1 MKTMSITAAVICLV
15 VGLISAP
22 AFAQT
27 KEEGWGLFNK
37 ALKLEASRK
46 KKTLTEPCQKSTVPL
61 QSFFLLRRFSGEYH
75 GSKAI
80 SWEDVDRT
88 GARMVTLCLEGGFSA
103 GFGQKCTRRCH
114 IGHQ

>member
-37 ALKLEASRK
+37 ALKLEASQK
-46 KKTLTEPCQKSTVPL
+46 KKGL
-61 QSFFLLRRFSGEYH
+61 
-75 GSKAI
+75 
-80 SWEDVDRT
+80 
-88 GARMVTLCLEGGFSA
+88 
-103 GFGQKCTRRCH
+103 
-114 IGHQ
+114 